1 MYELTPIPA
10 TYDYRLVAL
19 SIVIAIC
26 ASYVALDLSGRVTAS
41 RGRPR
46 LAWLLGGSF
55 AMGSGIWSMH
65 YTGMLAY
72 RLPMPVYY
80 HIPTVVL
87 SLLAAVLASLIA
99 LYVVSRGPVTPLGIG
114 IGSLLMGTGIAT
126 MHFTGMAA
134 MRLAAMHH
142 YRSGLWVFS
151 VFLAVVISAIGL
163 LLISYSREEG
173 RGWKIKVSSS
183 VLMGL
188 AIPAM
193 HYVGMAAV
201 RFVPTVLRPDL
212 TDSVDISALASVTIL
227 VMTFVILGF
236 ALLTSFVDR
245 RISAQQIRVDSER
258 RMLRALIDN
267 IPDFMYVKDEKSRF
281 LVANSYLAHAVGL
294 ETPEEL
300 LGKTDFDL
308 FPRELANGFYE
319 DEQLVMRSG
328 QPRFNREEIS
338 VDRTGKEIHLLTTK
352 VPLCDGKGR
361 VTGIAGVGRDISDRK
376 ITEEALR
383 KAHEGAE
390 VFINAVPSILI
401 GMGPDSRITRWN
413 LTAARVF
420 GLSGTEV
427 VGKPL
432 ADCGIRWL
440 RPGMG
445 DEIRSW
451 CTERIS
457 RRSDSVPF
465 AMKAGTRLLGL
476 TITAVRMND
485 SNSVELLVIGSDVT
499 EREKVGDA
507 LREAEREYRGIF
519 DNAIFG
525 IFRSTPA
532 GRYLSVN
539 PAMARI
545 LGYDSAE
552 EMIATLSDISLQM
565 YVDPKRRD
573 EFVLMMDRLGVIQ
586 NFECE
591 VFRKDGSRI
600 WVVSSAR
607 AVREEGVV
615 VRYEGMTEDITESKL
630 LRGQLLQAQ
639 KLESV
644 GQLAAGI
651 AHEINTPTQYIG
663 DNVRFLKDAFQ
674 DLTSLL
680 SNYEKLLASAKADTL
695 SRDLVQE
702 VAAAVE
708 KADAGYLLEEIP
720 KAIEQTVEGITRV
733 SKLVSAMKEFSHPGT
748 KEKTPLDLN
757 RAIESTITVA
767 RNEWKYV
774 ADLETEFDPSLP
786 LVSCQPGE
794 FNQVI
799 LNLIVNAAHAIADV
813 AGKGGSKK
821 GLIKVQTRN
830 CPEWIEIRIQ
840 DTGSGIPEKA
850 RARVFDPFFT
860 TKEIGK
866 GTGQG
871 LAIAHSVVVDKHD
884 GTIHFETEEGTGT
897 TFIIRLPHDGK
908 ALAAAASS

>member
-1 MYELTPIPA
+1 MLLMPLASLTGS
-10 TYDYRLVAL
+10 YDYRLVAL
-19 SIVIAIC
+19 SVLIATL
-26 ASYVALDLSGRVTAS
+26 AAYAALDLGGRVTAS
-41 RGRPR
+41 SGHLRFV
-46 LAWLLGGSF
+46 WLTGGAA
-55 AMGSGIWSMH
+55 AMGTGIWSMH
-65 YTGMLAY
+65 YIGMLAY
-72 RLPMPVYY
+72 RLPVPVYY
-80 HIPTVVL
+80 HIPTVAL

-99 LYVVSRGPVTPLGIG
+99 LFVVSRDQVTPLGAG
-114 IGSLLMGTGIAT
+114 IGSLLMGAGIAT

-134 MRLAAMHH
+134 MRLPAMHH
-142 YRSGLWVFS
+142 YRGGLELLS
-151 VFLAVVISAIGL
+151 VFFAVVISAIGL
-163 LLISYSREEG
+163 RLISHFRDESHS
-173 RGWKIKVSSS
+173 WKIKGLSAL
-183 VLMGL
+183 LMGL
-188 AIPAM
+188 AIPVI
-193 HYVGMAAV
+193 HYTGMAAV
-201 RFVPTVLRPDL
+201 IFMPTVLPPDL
-212 TDSVDISALASVTIL
+212 THSVDMSGLATSAIV
-227 VMTFVILGF
+227 VVTFVVLGIVVI
-236 ALLTSFVDR
+236 T
-245 RISAQQIRVDSER
+245 
-258 RMLRALIDN
+258 ALIDRRLSAKQA
-267 IPDFMYVKDEKSRF
+267 I
-281 LVANSYLAHAVGL
+281 L
-294 ETPEEL
+294 E
-300 LGKTDFDL
+300 D
-308 FPRELANGFYE
+308 
-319 DEQLVMRSG
+319 
-328 QPRFNREEIS
+328 
-338 VDRTGKEIHLLTTK
+338 
-352 VPLCDGKGR
+352 
-361 VTGIAGVGRDISDRK
+361 
-376 ITEEALR
+376 
-383 KAHEGAE
+383 AE

-401 GMGPDSRITRWN
+401 GMDQDSRITRWN

-420 GLSGTEV
+420 GLTRVEV
-427 VGKPL
+427 AGKPL

-440 RPGMG
+440 QPGMD

-451 CTERIS
+451 CSERIC

-465 AMKAGTRLLGL
+465 AMKGATRLLGL

-499 EREKVGDA
+499 EREKVGAA

-545 LGYDSAE
+545 LGYDSPE

-565 YVDPKRRD
+565 YIDPKRRD
-573 EFVLMMDRLGVIQ
+573 EFVLIMNKLGVIQ

-600 WVVSSAR
+600 WIVSSAR
-607 AVREEGVV
+607 AVREKGVV

-630 LRGQLLQAQ
+630 LRSQLLQAQ

-674 DLTSLL
+674 DLTGLL
-680 SNYEKLLASAKADTL
+680 TNYERLLAAAKANTL
-695 SRDLVQE
+695 SRDTVQE
-702 VAAAVE
+702 VSAAVE
-708 KADAGYLLEEIP
+708 RADAGYLLAEIP
-720 KAIEQTVEGITRV
+720 KAIAQTVEGITRV

-748 KEKTPLDLN
+748 KEKIPLDLN
-757 RAIESTITVA
+757 HAINSTITVA

-786 LVSCQPGE
+786 LISCLPGE

-813 AGKGGSKK
+813 AGKEGSEK
-821 GLIKVQTRN
+821 GRIKVQTRN
-830 CPEWIEIRIQ
+830 CPEWVEIRIQ
-840 DTGSGIPEKA
+840 DTGSGIPKNA

-871 LAIAHSVVVDKHD
+871 LAIAHSVVVDKHG
-884 GTIHFETEEGTGT
+884 GTIHFETEEGKGT

-908 ALAAAASS
+908 ALAASASS